1 MIVYKYFL
9 KLAYRLK
16 SYALIFLVV
25 FMGLGASQVIGNQQ
39 TSGFK
44 DTKYKVVIKDQSNG
58 TSDIINELVALLKEK
73 HKVQVTTS
81 DDLTMKEAI
90 YAADVD
96 GGIWIPSD
104 VSSRIDENKE
114 AVEMEIANSLE
125 GNLLREYVN
134 SYIRYAVV
142 LKKQGNFS
150 KENMEKILSQEANVS
165 VLSKDNVEN
174 NKDSRAKW
182 GERYLAYIP
191 FVYLSVFIYVLG
203 TIFSKLENDEVAK
216 RIMIGMKNTNQVTM
230 EKFLGGLTF
239 VFIIIAINLAFVGI
253 VSPSFYASAS
263 ALKMILLS
271 TAMALSAYALSF
283 LCSVIIGDNTYG
295 YSAASTVVAMGL
307 SFISGIMV
315 PLDYVSPIAV
325 NIAKF
330 FPVYYIVKS
339 SNDTATDFVSY
350 VGNLGMILLFGV
362 LYMALAFSVQHLRT
376 KQFGL
381 SFKKA

>member
-1 MIVYKYFL
+1 
-9 KLAYRLK
+9 
-16 SYALIFLVV
+16 
-25 FMGLGASQVIGNQQ
+25 
-39 TSGFK
+39 
-44 DTKYKVVIKDQSNG
+44 
-58 TSDIINELVALLKEK
+58 
-73 HKVQVTTS
+73 
-81 DDLTMKEAI
+81 
-90 YAADVD
+90 
-96 GGIWIPSD
+96 
-104 VSSRIDENKE
+104 
-114 AVEMEIANSLE
+114 
-125 GNLLREYVN
+125 
-134 SYIRYAVV
+134 
-142 LKKQGNFS
+142 
-150 KENMEKILSQEANVS
+150 
-165 VLSKDNVEN
+165 
-174 NKDSRAKW
+174 
-182 GERYLAYIP
+182 
-191 FVYLSVFIYVLG
+191 
-203 TIFSKLENDEVAK
+203 
-216 RIMIGMKNTNQVTM
+216 MIGMKNTNQVTM